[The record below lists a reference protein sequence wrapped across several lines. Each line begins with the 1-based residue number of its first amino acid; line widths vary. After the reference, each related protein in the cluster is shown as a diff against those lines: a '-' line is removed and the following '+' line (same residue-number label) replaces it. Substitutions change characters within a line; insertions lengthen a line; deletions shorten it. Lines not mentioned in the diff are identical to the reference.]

1 MRLMIKTLLRYRTLA
16 LAISLVVSV
25 TGARAARADQ
35 VQLVDCRS
43 DVPAMAG
50 VSGPGVAGQNG
61 IVYYDGTLGLN
72 GGCSTCQGRS
82 GRRVPNSAIGP
93 YANGSQSGC
102 WNGLCDGRGGRAARR
117 GYAPAGGYG
126 TAGNYGTYGGYAG
139 GRRAGRRGGCPTC
152 DGYVDGLYAQ
162 ARGGRGGDCN
172 QCQGGNGCHN
182 GRGGCHQGGP
192 LRRCLA
198 GGCYRPVDGFY
209 QDPRD
214 SQVWAATG
222 FNVPVTVPLAPV
234 VKYQYNYGWGIPSSR
249 LTQVGNRYTQYYPQ
263 PFFTQNGGRIPSGA
277 PTVYQPTDTTQ
288 QGFYYSHVPS
298 WQPLRRINS
307 VNYYSGW

>member
-1 MRLMIKTLLRYRTLA
+1 MIKTLFSFRSLTA
-16 LAISLVVSV
+16 AISLVVSV
-25 TGARAARADQ
+25 AGAGVTRADQ
-35 VQLVDCRS
+35 IQLVDCRT
-43 DVPAMAG
+43 DAPAMAG
-50 VSGPGVAGQNG
+50 TSTPGVAGRNG

-72 GGCSTCQGRS
+72 GGCSTCQGRG
-82 GRRVPNSAIGP
+82 GRRVPNTAIGP
-93 YANGSQSGC
+93 YANGSQGGC

-117 GYAPAGGYG
+117 GYAPAGAYG
-126 TAGNYGTYGGYAG
+126 AQGVYGGSI
-139 GRRAGRRGGCPTC
+139 AGRRGGRHGGCPSC

-172 QCQGGNGCHN
+172 QCHGGWGRNGCQN
-182 GRGGCHQGGP
+182 GNCHAGGP

-198 GGCYRPVDGFY
+198 GGCYRPVDGYY

-234 VKYQYNYGWGIPSSR
+234 VKYQYNYGWGVPSSR

-263 PFFTQNGGRIPSGA
+263 PFFSMNGGRIPNGA
-277 PTVYQPTDTTQ
+277 PQVYQPTDTTQ
-288 QGFYYSHVPS
+288 LGFYYAHVPS
-298 WQPLRRINS
+298 WQPQRRVNS